1 MLGRWYS
8 AESQLVS
15 QSRLLHAAFR
25 HFRSQRMRLL
35 EKTFRITAQ
44 TRILDVG
51 GSPSIW
57 EFAAVRPRLTIL
69 NFPSALER
77 RRADAALVA
86 GDGRMLPFEDNA
98 FDIVFSNSVIEHVG
112 THADQQ
118 RFANEVR
125 RVGRAYWIQT
135 PNRRFPVELHL
146 MLPLIHYLPK
156 RLQRTIVSRFTV
168 WEYVTRPSEAE
179 RAAYTKHFLNELNLL
194 DRSALQCLFPDATI
208 LTERIAGLAKSLI
221 AVSKSG

>member
-25 HFRSQRMRLL
+25 HFRSQRMRLF
-35 EKTFRITAQ
+35 EKTFRITPQ

-51 GSPSIW
+51 GSPLIW

-112 THADQQ
+112 TPADQQ
-118 RFANEVR
+118 RFANEAS
-125 RVGRAYWIQT
+125 RVGRHYWIQT

-156 RLQRTIVSRFTV
+156 RVQRTIVNRFTV
-168 WEYVTRPSEAE
+168 WEYITKPSEAE
-179 RAAYTKHFLNELNLL
+179 RASYTKHFLNELNLL

-208 LTERIAGLAKSLI
+208 LAERIAGLAKSLI
-221 AVSKSG
+221 AVSKGR